1 MYTKEEKINQLF
13 KLFNAMQELSAMME
27 EDQSLNNMI
36 GSHVIQ
42 NTFSLFPLSMD
53 EMAYEVSELIL
64 KAKKELK

>member
-1 MYTKEEKINQLF
+1 MYTKEEKINQLV

-53 EMAYEVSELIL
+53 EMAYEVSELII